1 MHESTISRVV
11 TNKYLHCHRGIFEMK
26 YFFGSSIAKTSGDNI
41 ASKSV
46 KEEIK
51 KIVSS
56 EEPKKP
62 YSDCEIVD
70 LLKARGIT
78 IARRTVAKYR
88 EMMGIL
94 PSSKRKKYF

>member
-1 MHESTISRVV
+1 
-11 TNKYLHCHRGIFEMK
+11 MK
-26 YFFGSSIAKTSGDNI
+26 YFFGSSIQRTSGETI

-51 KIVSS
+51 NLVNR
-56 EEPKKP
+56 EDPKKP

-70 LLKARGIT
+70 LLQEKGIT

-88 EMMGIL
+88 EMMGVL

>member
-11 TNKYLHCHRGIFEMK
+11 TNKYMQTPRGIFELK
-26 YFFGSSIAKTSGDNI
+26 FFFSSGINRTGGDTI

-46 KEEIK
+46 KENIR
-51 KIVSS
+51 KIISK
-56 EEPKKP
+56 ENARKP
-62 YSDCEIVD
+62 LSDLEIVE
-70 LLKARGIT
+70 LLDKANIT

-94 PSSKRKKYF
+94 PSSRRKRVF

>member
-1 MHESTISRVV
+1 MHSPQ
-11 TNKYLHCHRGIFEMK
+11 GIFEMK
-26 YFFGSSIAKTSGDNI
+26 YFFGSSIKRTSEGETI

-51 KIVSS
+51 QIISG
-56 EEPKKP
+56 EAPRKP

-70 LLKARGIT
+70 LLKAKGIN

-88 EMMGIL
+88 EMMGVL